1 MYPTI
6 YIQTDMQKHY
16 LFIIA
21 SFIFALF
28 VACGPSAKQHSFD
41 GVFFTES
48 GIRFELK
55 PDSTTLILFQDSTTY
70 EGTWTIS
77 HTADNQE
84 YANIEFGGYP
94 KYYYLKDSKLY
105 YEEEDMLSDQ
115 FSTPVVYA
123 D

>member
-1 MYPTI
+1 
-6 YIQTDMQKHY
+6 MQKHF
-16 LFIIA
+16 LFIIV
-21 SFIFALF
+21 SLITALF
-28 VACGPSAKQHSFD
+28 VACEPSAKQRSFD

>member
-1 MYPTI
+1 
-6 YIQTDMQKHY
+6 MQKHF

-21 SFIFALF
+21 SLITALF
-28 VACGPSAKQHSFD
+28 VACGPSAKQRSFD
-41 GVFFTES
+41 GVFF
-48 GIRFELK
+48 
-55 PDSTTLILFQDSTTY
+55 TY